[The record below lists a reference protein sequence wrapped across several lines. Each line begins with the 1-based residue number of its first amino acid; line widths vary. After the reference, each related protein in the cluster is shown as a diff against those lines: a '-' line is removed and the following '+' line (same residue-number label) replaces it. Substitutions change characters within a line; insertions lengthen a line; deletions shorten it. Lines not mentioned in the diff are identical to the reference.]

1 MGSPPTPSVLAEMS
15 HFIRPLSRALVA
27 AAALLLAKVAGA
39 QFLSNFEPERPLAME
54 DANPVAY
61 RGFSGSADWTYSL
74 RKGSLN
80 DYGPGFSLLY
90 GPLRGLETGAAIR
103 WLTRPGRNASRGI
116 ASGDLDLHALYQIV
130 EESGPL
136 PAIAARVGLQFPTG
150 LDSKGTDLHVAALAT
165 RSFDDFRIHANV
177 RYTRLGAISGQERR
191 DRYEGVLGTDFL
203 PPGGST
209 DTIFMADFSAR
220 SNPLQGAET
229 IYQLEAGARRRIGP
243 QTLVFL
249 GAGTELT
256 GLPDRARLRIR
267 VGITHVY

>member
-1 MGSPPTPSVLAEMS
+1 M
-15 HFIRPLSRALVA
+15 
-27 AAALLLAKVAGA
+27 
-39 QFLSNFEPERPLAME
+39 
-54 DANPVAY
+54 
-61 RGFSGSADWTYSL
+61 
-74 RKGSLN
+74 
-80 DYGPGFSLLY
+80 
-90 GPLRGLETGAAIR
+90 
-103 WLTRPGRNASRGI
+103 
-116 ASGDLDLHALYQIV
+116 
-130 EESGPL
+130 

-165 RSFDDFRIHANV
+165 RSFDDFRLHANV

-209 DTIFMADFSAR
+209 DTILMADFSAR
-220 SNPLQGAET
+220 SNPLQGADT
-229 IYQLEAGARRRIGP
+229 IYQLEAGARHRIGP